1 MIANQIIQPE
11 PNPLSVRWIS
21 ALITSCL
28 SLVSVRL
35 FRSGLRLALP
45 SRDESSLSH
54 GTTPFL
60 NAATTAKIPPMARI
74 RNVRYTSSSVFTSS
88 QSPRAVELPRLWY
101 AVIGGQDFAPRGRTA
116 SRQGSFYDAE
126 DDRQLSRSRRN
137 SDCSF
142 RQRETH

>member
-1 MIANQIIQPE
+1 MIANQNIQPE
-11 PNPLSVRWIS
+11 PDSLSVRWIS

-88 QSPRAVELPRLWY
+88 QSPRAVELPYRCSLKTVGVVKIRIVITRLGMLVHRNIDWY
-101 AVIGGQDFAPRGRTA
+101 PSTLI
-116 SRQGSFYDAE
+116 S
-126 DDRQLSRSRRN
+126 L
-137 SDCSF
+137 
-142 RQRETH
+142 